1 MKELTSQQRALLEQ
15 PNYAVVTTLR
25 EDGSPHSTVVWV
37 HVDDDG
43 VPTFNTATGRVKPA
57 NLERDPRVS
66 LVVVE
71 GGDFY
76 RWLSIDGRV
85 ELTDDG
91 AEEQID
97 ALSRK
102 YDGQPWSYVD
112 GQERLKIRL
121 LPDHVVTYGLGTD
134 S

>member
-1 MKELTSQQRALLEQ
+1 MRELTAEQRALVEQ

-43 VPTFNTATGRVKPA
+43 VPTFNTAKGRVKPT

-66 LVVVE
+66 MVVVS

-102 YDGQPWSYVD
+102 YDGKPWSYVE
-112 GQERLKIRL
+112 GQERVKVRL
-121 LPDHVVTYGLGTD
+121 LPDHVVAYGLT
-134 S
+134 

>member
-1 MKELTSQQRALLEQ
+1 VTALTAEQRALLEQ

-25 EDGSPHSTVVWV
+25 ADGSPHSTVVWV

-43 VPTFNTATGRVKPA
+43 VPTFNTAKGRVKPT

-66 LVVVE
+66 LLVVG

-102 YDGQPWSYVD
+102 YDGEPWSYVE
-112 GQERLKIRL
+112 GQERVKIRL
-121 LPDHVVTYGLGTD
+121 LPDHVVAYGV
-134 S
+134 

>member
-1 MKELTSQQRALLEQ
+1 MRELTPQQRALLEQ

-43 VPTFNTATGRVKPA
+43 VPTFNTAKGRVKPA

-102 YDGQPWSYVD
+102 YDGEPWKYRD
-112 GQERLKIRL
+112 GEERIKVRV
-121 LPDHVVTYGLGTD
+121 LPERTTSYGL
-134 S
+134 

>member
-1 MKELTSQQRALLEQ
+1 MTSLTPEQRTLLEQ

-43 VPTFNTATGRVKPA
+43 VPTFNTAKGRVKPT

-66 LVVVE
+66 MVVVD

-102 YDGQPWSYVD
+102 YDGEPWSYVE
-112 GQERLKIRL
+112 GQERIKIRL
-121 LPDHVVTYGLGTD
+121 LPDHVVAYGV
-134 S
+134 

>member
-1 MKELTSQQRALLEQ
+1 VKKLTPEQRALLEQ

-43 VPTFNTATGRVKPA
+43 VATFNTAKGRVKPT

-66 LVVVE
+66 LVVVD

-76 RWLSIDGRV
+76 RWLSLDGRV
-85 ELTDDG
+85 EVTDDG

-102 YDGQPWSYVD
+102 YDGTPWSYVD
-112 GQERLKIRL
+112 GQERVKIRL
-121 LPDHVVTYGLGTD
+121 LPDHVVAYGLT
-134 S
+134 

>member
-1 MKELTSQQRALLEQ
+1 VKTLTAGQRELLEQ

-43 VPTFNTATGRVKPA
+43 VPTFNTAKGRVKPT

-66 LVVVE
+66 LVVVA

-76 RWLSIDGRV
+76 RWLSMDGRV

-102 YDGQPWSYVD
+102 YDAQPWGYVE
-112 GQERLKIRL
+112 GQERVKIRL
-121 LPDHVVTYGLGTD
+121 LPDHVVAYGLD
-134 S
+134 